1 MRQPSSPR
9 RAERMRLVRSAL
21 LVAAPTSYVV
31 LEALDRAHRFQR
43 IVEPGLASAA
53 LATLVA
59 TAALLMTRLPFLA
72 RTLASLAAFVLAGA
86 GAFVLTRS
94 PALALGAVLGLAG
107 GVAWLWYDELPLT
120 EGAEEVEAGSA
131 GVGPECSLA
140 LLAWLLVGPARA
152 APSAGATAAAIL
164 AIAMCMILGARRV
177 LATWPRPGLRVLV
190 TVLLALPPSMSLIGV
205 ARGALGPGHGVNIL
219 ALGPAL
225 LLLWAGLRGQRRAEP
240 SWWSAVL
247 EHPARLLVVTFVS
260 LACVGGALLSLPAS
274 SVETVSVSAL
284 QAMFT
289 SVSAVCVTGL
299 IVLDTPNVWTPFGQ
313 GVVLALIQL
322 GGLGIMT
329 FYAAAVPLLG
339 RRLSMRHE
347 RAIAGALSIDDRG
360 RMYRALGRVLG
371 VTFGCELV
379 GAAILFACFASDGQL
394 VGEALW
400 QAVFTSVSAFC
411 NAGFALRSDSVV
423 SSAADPLVLHTIAML
438 IVLGGLSPIAVISL
452 PKLFGTKRR
461 NLSLELKLIYVVSAA
476 LLLLGAAAFA
486 AFEWNASLAHLGVF
500 DRLHNAWFQSVTLR
514 TAGFNSVDLEKTR
527 VATQTMMIFMMF
539 VGGSPGGTAG
549 GMKTT
554 TFAALCLAVLAALQG
569 QQEAQAFQRR
579 LPHTSVYKAAAI
591 TTLGLLSVIAVLIVL
606 LLSQHLAPQ
615 TAVFEV
621 VSALGTVGL
630 TIGGTPQLDEI
641 GQVLIM
647 LCMLAG
653 RVGPLTLF
661 VILVE
666 RRYDSAWV
674 YPEEE
679 LHVG

>member
-1 MRQPSSPR
+1 
-9 RAERMRLVRSAL
+9 MRLLQSAL
-21 LVAAPTSYVV
+21 LVAAPASYVV
-31 LEALDRAHRFQR
+31 MEALDRAHPFQR
-43 IVEPGLASAA
+43 VVAPSLASAA
-53 LATLVA
+53 LAGLVLL
-59 TAALLMTRLPFLA
+59 AALAMRWQPFLA

-107 GVAWLWYDELPLT
+107 GVAWLWYDEVPLADSP
-120 EGAEEVEAGSA
+120 EEPEPGAA

-140 LLAWLLVGPARA
+140 LLAWLLVGPTNA
-152 APSAGATAAAIL
+152 APSEGATAAAIVG
-164 AIAMCMILGARRV
+164 IATCMILGARRV
-177 LATWPRPGLRVLV
+177 LATWPRRGLRLLV
-190 TVLLALPPSMSLIGV
+190 TVLLALPPAVSLVGV
-205 ARGALGPGHGVNIL
+205 WRGALGPGHGVNIL

-225 LLLWAGLRGQRRAEP
+225 LLLWAGLRGKRAVEP

-260 LACVGGALLSLPAS
+260 LAGVGAALLSLPAA
-274 SVETVSVSAL
+274 SVETVPVSAL
-284 QAMFT
+284 EAMFT

-371 VTFGCELV
+371 VTFGCEAA
-379 GAAILFACFASDGQL
+379 GAAILFVLFKADGQL
-394 VGEALW
+394 AGEALW
-400 QAVFTSVSAFC
+400 QAVFTSISAFC
-411 NAGFALRSDSVV
+411 NAGFALRSDSLM
-423 SSAADPLVLHTIAML
+423 SGAESPLILHTVAAL
-438 IVLGGLSPIAVISL
+438 IVLGGLSPVAVVSL
-452 PKLFGTKRR
+452 PKLLGPRR
-461 NLSLELKLIYVVSAA
+461 RTLSLELKLIYLVSAA
-476 LLLLGAAAFA
+476 LLVSGTVAFA
-486 AFEWNASLAHLGVF
+486 AFEWNASLGHLGVV

-514 TAGFNSVDLEKTR
+514 TAGFNSVDFEETR

-539 VGGSPGGTAG
+539 LGGSPGGTAG

-569 QQEAQAFQRR
+569 QDEAQAFRRR

-591 TTLGLLSVIAVLIVL
+591 TTLGILSVIAVVIVL
-606 LLSQHLAPQ
+606 LLSQRLPPQ

-630 TIGGTPQLDEI
+630 SIGGTAQLDEI